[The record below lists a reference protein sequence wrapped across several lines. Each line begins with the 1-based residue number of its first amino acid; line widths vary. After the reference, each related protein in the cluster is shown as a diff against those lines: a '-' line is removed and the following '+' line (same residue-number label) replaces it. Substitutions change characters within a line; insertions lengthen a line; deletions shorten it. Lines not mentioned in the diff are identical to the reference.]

1 MTERPNI
8 VYILT
13 DDMGYGDISCLNK
26 NSKIP
31 TPNIDRLAH
40 EGRIFTDAHAG
51 SSICSPSRYSILTGQ
66 YSFRSRLQR
75 GVLLG
80 YSRHLIDPERLTVP
94 ALLKAQ
100 GYHTAFFGKWH
111 LGMDMR
117 TTDGAIAD
125 DNSGR
130 VRSLAY
136 KPDID
141 WRARIEN
148 SPNALGFEEFFG
160 ISASLD
166 HHPYIYIHNDRFVG
180 ECTTEKSFSTSGYD
194 KGPAEPDFEAI
205 DVMPRIVSETIAYI
219 EQQSEPFF
227 VMMSTSA
234 PHLPILPTPEF
245 QGKTSIGPYGDFC
258 VQVDDAVGQ
267 VMAVLEH
274 RGISDNTIVVFTSD
288 NGCAPYIGVPA
299 MIEKGHYPSY
309 IFRGYKHDIWEGGHR
324 IPFVLRWPARVDPGT
339 TCDEVIC
346 LSDLLATCAALTGTE
361 LPADAGEDSYDI
373 LPAILGAALSGP
385 VREATVHQADDG
397 SLSIR
402 QGKWKLELCAGS
414 GGRSSP
420 TRKEAATMNL
430 PQVQLYDLERD
441 IGETTNVWAAH
452 PRVVERL
459 TSLLEQYKAE
469 GRSVKSMGSE

>member
-1 MTERPNI
+1 MSELPNI

-13 DDMGYGDISCLNK
+13 DDMGYGDISCLNE

-31 TPNIDRLAH
+31 TTNIDRLAG

-80 YSRHLIDPERLTVP
+80 YSRHLIDPQRLTVP
-94 ALLKAQ
+94 ALLKSQ

-117 TTDGAIAD
+117 TTNGDIAD
-125 DNSGR
+125 DEGPR

-136 KPDID
+136 KPDVD
-141 WRARIEN
+141 WNASIEN
-148 SPNALGFEEFFG
+148 GPNALGFDEFFG

-166 HHPYIYIHNDRFVG
+166 HHPYIYIHNDKFVG
-180 ECTTEKSFSTSGYD
+180 ECTTEKSFAATGYD
-194 KGPAEPDFEAI
+194 NGPAEADFEAI
-205 DVMPRIVSETIAYI
+205 DVMPRITEETIAYI
-219 EQQSEPFF
+219 EAQQEPFF

-245 QGKTSIGPYGDFC
+245 QGRTSIGAYGDFC

-267 VMAVLEH
+267 VMAALE
-274 RGISDNTIVVFTSD
+274 RKGISDNTIVVFTAD

-324 IPFVLRWPARVDPGT
+324 IPFILRWPDRVEAGST
-339 TCDEVIC
+339 SDEVIC
-346 LSDLLATCAALTGTE
+346 LSDLLATCAAITDSE
-361 LPADAGEDSYDI
+361 LPDDAGEDSYNI
-373 LPAILGAALSGP
+373 LPAIVGEALDEP
-385 VREATVHQADDG
+385 IREATVHQADDG

-420 TRKEAATMNL
+420 TQKEAAEMNL
-430 PQVQLYDLERD
+430 PEVQLYDLDAD
-441 IGETTNVWAAH
+441 IAETTNVWDAH
-452 PRVVERL
+452 PDVVEEL
-459 TSLLEQYKAE
+459 TALLQRYKDE
-469 GRSVKSMGSE
+469 GRSVKR

>member
-1 MTERPNI
+1 MHDRPNI
-8 VYILT
+8 VFILT
-13 DDMGYGDISCLNK
+13 DDMGYGDVSCLNK

-31 TPNIDRLAH
+31 TPHIDHLAQA
-40 EGRIFTDAHAG
+40 GRIFTDAHAA

-66 YSFRSRLQR
+66 YSFRSSLQR

-80 YSRHLIDPERLTVP
+80 YSKHLIDPQRLTVP
-94 ALLKAQ
+94 ALLQAQ

-125 DNSGR
+125 DASGR

-141 WRARIEN
+141 WQASIEN
-148 SPNALGFEEFFG
+148 GPNALGFDEFFG

-166 HHPYIYIHNDRFVG
+166 HHPYIYIHNDSFVG
-180 ECTTEKSFSTSGYD
+180 ECTAEKSFSTSGYD

-205 DVMPRIVSETIAYI
+205 DVMPRITSEAIAYI
-219 EQQSEPFF
+219 EQQDDPFF
-227 VMMSTSA
+227 VLMSTSG

-245 QGKTSIGPYGDFC
+245 QGKTTIGAYGDFC

-267 VMAVLEH
+267 VMSALE
-274 RGISDNTIVVFTSD
+274 RKGIADNTIVVFTSD

-324 IPFVLRWPARVDPGT
+324 IPFILRWPDRVEAGSVS
-339 TCDEVIC
+339 DEIIC
-346 LSDLLATCAALTGTE
+346 LTDLLATCAALTGAD
-361 LPADAGEDSYDI
+361 LPVNAGEDSYNI
-373 LPAILGAALSGP
+373 MPAILGEALAHP
-385 VREATVHQADDG
+385 IREATVHQADDG

-402 QGKWKLELCAGS
+402 QSRWKLEMCAGS

-420 TRKEAATMNL
+420 TQTEAQEMNL
-430 PQVQLYDLERD
+430 PDVQLYDLQKD
-441 IGETTNVWAAH
+441 IAETTNVREDH
-452 PRVVERL
+452 PYVVRQL
-459 TSLLEQYKAE
+459 SALLERYKHQ
-469 GRSVKSMGSE
+469 GRSVKR

>member
-1 MTERPNI
+1 
-8 VYILT
+8 
-13 DDMGYGDISCLNK
+13 MGYGDVSCLNE

-31 TPNIDRLAH
+31 TPNIDRLAQ
-40 EGRIFTDAHAG
+40 EGRIFTDAHAA

-66 YSFRSRLQR
+66 YSFRSSLQR

-80 YSRHLIDPERLTVP
+80 YSKHLIDPQRLTVP
-94 ALLKAQ
+94 ALLQAQ

-125 DNSGR
+125 DASGR

-136 KPDID
+136 KPDVD
-141 WRARIEN
+141 WQAPIEN
-148 SPNALGFEEFFG
+148 GPNALGFDEFFG

-180 ECTTEKSFSTSGYD
+180 ECSTEKSFSASGYD

-205 DVMPRIVSETIAYI
+205 DVMPRITNETIAYI
-219 EQQSEPFF
+219 EQQDDPFF
-227 VMMSTSA
+227 VLMSASG

-245 QGKTSIGPYGDFC
+245 QGKTSIGAYGDFC

-267 VMAVLEH
+267 VMSALE
-274 RGISDNTIVVFTSD
+274 RKGIADNTIVVFTSD

-324 IPFVLRWPARVDPGT
+324 IPFILRWSDRVEAGSVS
-339 TCDEVIC
+339 DEIIC
-346 LSDLLATCAALTGTE
+346 LTDLLATCAALTGAD
-361 LPADAGEDSYDI
+361 LPIDAGEDSYNI
-373 LPAILGAALSGP
+373 MPAILGEALP
-385 VREATVHQADDG
+385 NPIREATVHQADDG

-402 QGKWKLELCAGS
+402 QGRWKLEMCAGS

-420 TRKEAATMNL
+420 TQKEAQEMNL
-430 PQVQLYDLERD
+430 PDVQLYDLQKD
-441 IGETTNVWAAH
+441 IAETTNVWEAH
-452 PRVVERL
+452 PDVVQRL
-459 TSLLEQYKAE
+459 SALLAQYEQQ
-469 GRSVKSMGSE
+469 GRSVNR